1 MVRPSTSAHAVATER
16 QWAFFSAQLLMP
28 PGPVFL
34 LRRREIAKRYDLI
47 PDLGQV
53 YDKLMEAG
61 AGYKADKRPDG
72 WHMLVPAAD
81 EPADT
86 PPPPA
91 EAADAP
97 AAVDTSGSLLK
108 KVLTP
113 GRVVAVGEGAA
124 APSSSG

>member
-1 MVRPSTSAHAVATER
+1 
-16 QWAFFSAQLLMP
+16 MP

-86 PPPPA
+86 PPPPPPA

>member
-1 MVRPSTSAHAVATER
+1 
-16 QWAFFSAQLLMP
+16 MP

-86 PPPPA
+86 PPPPPA